1 MTDHADGRS
10 GAMLHSIAVEDPAT
24 VAVDA
29 RAGRVVVMNQDGSVS
44 VLDARTDAP
53 LHGTLVSSAPGWAVA
68 VDALLVPH
76 QSPHDGG
83 YVTPAANHGAVR

>member
-44 VLDARTDAP
+44 GLDARTDAP
-53 LHGTLVSSAPGWAVA
+53 LHGTLVSSAPGGPWRW
-68 VDALLVPH
+68 
-76 QSPHDGG
+76 
-83 YVTPAANHGAVR
+83 TPCSCHISRCMTAAM